1 MAGGTMLAILRI
13 VSGLLF
19 LQHGAQK
26 FLSFPPGPMAGMGL
40 QFNSMGAYAGV
51 VELVC
56 GLLIVIGLFT
66 RAAAFLAAGTMAVAY
81 WFFHFSFA
89 NPFPINNGGE
99 LAIMYCFVF
108 LYLVAAGAGPL
119 SVDAAR
125 AHRSPPH
132 P

>member
-1 MAGGTMLAILRI
+1 MAGNTMLAILRI

-26 FLSFPPGPMAGMGL
+26 FLSFPPGPMSGIGL
-40 QFNSMGAYAGV
+40 QFNSMPAYAGAI
-51 VELVC
+51 ELVC

-66 RAAAFLAAGTMAVAY
+66 RIAAFLASGTMAVAF
-81 WFFHFSFA
+81 WFYHFSFA

-99 LAIMYCFVF
+99 LAIIYCFVF
-108 LYLVAAGAGPL
+108 LYLVFAGAGPL

-125 AHRSPPH
+125 GRRSPPH

>member
-19 LQHGAQK
+19 LQHGTTK
-26 FLSFPPGPMAGMGL
+26 FLSFPAGPMAGTGPA
-40 QFNSMGAYAGV
+40 FASMGAYAGI

-56 GLLIVIGLFT
+56 GFLIVIGLFT
-66 RAAAFLAAGTMAVAY
+66 RAAAFLASGTMAYAF
-81 WFFHFSFA
+81 WFVHFSFA

-99 LAIMYCFVF
+99 LAILYCFTF
-108 LYLVAAGAGPL
+108 LYLVFAGAGPL
-119 SVDAAR
+119 SVDAVR
-125 AHRSPPH
+125 AGRPPR